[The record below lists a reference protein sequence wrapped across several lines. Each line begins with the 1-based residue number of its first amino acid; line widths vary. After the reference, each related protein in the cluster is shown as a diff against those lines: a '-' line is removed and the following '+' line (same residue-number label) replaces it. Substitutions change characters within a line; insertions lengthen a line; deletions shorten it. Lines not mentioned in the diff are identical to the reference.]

1 MVDGAHKPE
10 AQPEVLSWLSLGQD
24 AADRMAQQNDKRE
37 SGVTPESSQAPL
49 RQDGGQAAGPA
60 PGSAPGSAPGPTPG
74 QEGGLVAEPNRWL
87 MNLNLSYEDMLRSAV
102 DWLWE
107 TNAQLGFTQV
117 AALHDDVKLPAGLQT
132 GGGLVDLYEPAEAA
146 VDGPSLAELLAA
158 REAFRHVTVL
168 IGEPDDEELRR
179 GQRYRLSGVPLY
191 DRRNGQFLGYRGTG
205 ALAGAP
211 ESVEMGAAQPESVEP
226 QSAEPESPEPA
237 PDEPDNR
244 LLSLLEQALSRKDQ
258 LEWELSKAGHKTFE
272 ARLESIAHELRT
284 PLNAIIG
291 FAEIIKTRALGNDL
305 ERYVNY
311 GNDIYD
317 SGVHMV
323 ALVNNLIDLARI
335 DSRQDPLQHELL
347 DARQVVA
354 SALRM
359 LEEQAADKGIKLVNH
374 LTQELP
380 ALRSE
385 RQALR
390 QIFLN
395 LLSNGIKYTRS
406 GGAVGVE
413 SEISRE
419 GVVSIV
425 VWDTGIGIPLEE
437 QEKVFQRT
445 YRVKGAANAGKPGS
459 GLGLAISR
467 DLARA
472 MGGDITVLSRPGQG
486 ARFTVRLPAAGDSN
500 AMYDSNAT

>member
-10 AQPEVLSWLSLGQD
+10 LQPEVLSWLTLGQE
-24 AADRMAQQNDKRE
+24 AADRMAQQGDKRE
-37 SGVTPESSQAPL
+37 SGLTPALSQNAL
-49 RQDGGQAAGPA
+49 SQDK
-60 PGSAPGSAPGPTPG
+60 
-74 QEGGLVAEPNRWL
+74 GLVAEPNRWL

-107 TNAQLGFTQV
+107 SNAQLGFTQV
-117 AALHDDVKLPAGLQT
+117 STLDGDIPLPPPLQI
-132 GGGLVDLYEPAEAA
+132 GGNLLELQDLAEPASDA
-146 VDGPSLAELLAA
+146 PSMAELLDA
-158 REAFRHVTVL
+158 REAFRGITVA
-168 IGEPDDEELRR
+168 IGDAGDEPDG

-191 DRRNGQFLGYRGTG
+191 DRRNGAFLGYRGTG
-205 ALAGAP
+205 CLAD
-211 ESVEMGAAQPESVEP
+211 E
-226 QSAEPESPEPA
+226 AEPDVPA
-237 PDEPDNR
+237 PAEPDNR
-244 LLSLLEQALSRKDQ
+244 LLGLLEQALSRKDQ

-347 DARQVVA
+347 DAREVVA

-374 LTQELP
+374 LNQELP

-419 GVVSIV
+419 GAVSIV

-445 YRVKGAANAGKPGS
+445 YRVQGAANAGKPGS

-486 ARFTVRLPAAGDSN
+486 ARFTVRLPAAGENS
-500 AMYDSNAT
+500 AG

>member
-10 AQPEVLSWLSLGQD
+10 VQPEVLSWLSLGQE
-24 AADRMAQQNDKRE
+24 AADRMAQQGKKQQSGPE
-37 SGVTPESSQAPL
+37 SGPAPASGQAPSSQAL
-49 RQDGGQAAGPA
+49 SSQDPSSQDP
-60 PGSAPGSAPGPTPG
+60 SS
-74 QEGGLVAEPNRWL
+74 QDKGLVAEPNRWL

-107 TNAQLGFTQV
+107 TNAQLTFTQV
-117 AALHDDVKLPAGLQT
+117 STLHDDIRLSAPLQT
-132 GGGLVDLYEPAEAA
+132 GSGLVDVLDLAQEADDEPLM
-146 VDGPSLAELLAA
+146 VDLLDA
-158 REAFRHVTVL
+158 REAFRGTTVL
-168 IGEPDDEELRR
+168 ISEPQGKPKSEPGDELGDEPAAAPDA
-179 GQRYRLSGVPLY
+179 GAGTASPAEQRLYRLSGVPLY

-205 ALAGAP
+205 VVVGKAEAT
-211 ESVEMGAAQPESVEP
+211 AQR
-226 QSAEPESPEPA
+226 SAR
-237 PDEPDNR
+237 PDNR

-347 DARQVVA
+347 DAREVVA

-359 LEEQAADKGIKLVNH
+359 LEEQAANKGIKLVNH
-374 LTQELP
+374 LNQELP

-419 GVVSIV
+419 GIVSIV

-445 YRVKGAANAGKPGS
+445 YRVQGAANAGKPGS

-486 ARFTVRLPAAGDSN
+486 ARFTVRLPAAGDSSG
-500 AMYDSNAT
+500 A